1 MGRKNEFPELKAI
14 GLYAADTVG
23 NGMNSP
29 PIAHLSFESI
39 LRSGCRKL
47 PVQCTF

>member
-23 NGMNSP
+23 NGMQSKP
-29 PIAHLSFESI
+29 
-39 LRSGCRKL
+39 L
-47 PVQCTF
+47 PLTPLKVC